1 MTERLWLVGML
12 ASRDSVMSRLM
23 QDTVTRELAITE
35 LVKIADDIL
44 RALNPPVDEDAP
56 TKQTQRF
63 GDST

>member
-12 ASRDSVMSRLM
+12 ASRERTSFPVDPTGRALVIKRL
-23 QDTVTRELAITE
+23 VE
-35 LVKIADDIL
+35 VADEIL